1 MSDTDVIILA
11 ILTRCDQIA
20 AGFEELVPFL
30 APVLPVVD
38 DDLARLGVVER
49 IASIALLKRYE
60 QLQDMLARLGRAY
73 LVWELEP
80 VARLTRRD
88 FANHMEAMG
97 FVADADDWVDYAELR
112 NRLTHEY
119 PIEKAEQVDRVN
131 ECWTAM
137 PRLLAILAAM
147 RARLTQRGLSL

>member
-1 MSDTDVIILA
+1 MTDTDAVILA
-11 ILTRCDQIA
+11 ILARCEQIA
-20 AGFEELVPFL
+20 AGFDEIVPFV
-30 APVLPVVD
+30 ASVLPVAD
-38 DDLARLGVVER
+38 DDLAHLAVVER

-88 FANHMEAMG
+88 FANKMEQLG
-97 FVADADDWVDYAELR
+97 FVADADDWIDYAELR

-119 PIEKAEQVDRVN
+119 PIEKTEQVDRVN
-131 ECWTAM
+131 ECWAAM
-137 PRLLAILAAM
+137 PRLVAILAAM
-147 RARLTQRGLSL
+147 RTRLTQKGLSR